1 MHQQAI
7 KLPSP
12 FTFIAFIAFI
22 ALEAQGFKNKKN
34 ATPFQAQ
41 HFLFNITRLVQQGH

>member
-1 MHQQAI
+1 LHQQAI

-12 FTFIAFIAFI
+12 FTFIAFI

-41 HFLFNITRLVQQGH
+41 HFLFNITRLVQQDH